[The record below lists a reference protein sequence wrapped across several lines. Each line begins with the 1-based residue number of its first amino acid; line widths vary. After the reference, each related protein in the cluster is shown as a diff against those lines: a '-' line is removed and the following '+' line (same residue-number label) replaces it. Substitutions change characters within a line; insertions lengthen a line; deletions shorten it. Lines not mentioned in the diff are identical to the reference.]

1 MPAALAVCSC
11 FGDPH
16 CLSYDTQLVDF
27 QGTCQY
33 VLSRDRCGDLG
44 SAPTWEV
51 LGMFEERPN
60 TRAQASWVREVTFN
74 VYNVVKYSVA
84 CVSSFKVYFTLRCFI
99 CIIIMLCF
107 VIH

>member
-74 VYNVVKYSVA
+74 VYNVVKFI
-84 CVSSFKVYFTLRCFI
+84 SSHAFLSLKYTLLYAVI
-99 CIIIMLCF
+99 F
-107 VIH
+107 VL